1 MPGIELS
8 GILSTSIICSRY
20 NKGTTAFF
28 IKEMSPTLNET
39 WLIRMSQTCEVIN
52 RPYLVLASACDVVSG
67 DSYAHIQ
74 ERNVSHCQ
82 ELLKLLRLGL
92 ILCWTTVLDKQV
104 LIFVANFVAN
114 YYLYASYG
122 NRVLKHFHVAQTTC
136 ITI

>member
-8 GILSTSIICSRY
+8 GIFSTSISCSRY

-28 IKEMSPTLNET
+28 IKEMSPTINES

-52 RPYLVLASACDVVSG
+52 RPLLVLASACDVVSG

-74 ERNVSHCQ
+74 ERNVIVTVKNFWNCW
-82 ELLKLLRLGL
+82 GL
-92 ILCWTTVLDKQV
+92 DWYCVEQLLDKQV